1 MKREVTEHLSQCPL
15 RLRGPLQVSWV
26 PLSVSLRSS
35 RVTARQRCCFG
46 NLYGLPE
53 WWAGA
58 GLHWVT
64 SQRRLLTSES
74 LQLSTSFFRFSSEV
88 LSPARPPSRKGW
100 LCSAFLP
107 RCFWYAART
116 ACLQGT
122 LWNRGLFFLGTSF
135 PSYPVPSRVSSSA
148 LKPPAPP

>member
-64 SQRRLLTSES
+64 SQRASPDFGEPSTFYFLFSLLFRSVISSQASKVGQAHPSKYVS
-74 LQLSTSFFRFSSEV
+74 LHIC
-88 LSPARPPSRKGW
+88 W
-100 LCSAFLP
+100 LEH
-107 RCFWYAART
+107 T
-116 ACLQGT
+116 K
-122 LWNRGLFFLGTSF
+122 GLFQASPGL
-135 PSYPVPSRVSSSA
+135 SSA
-148 LKPPAPP
+148 AMISFHLACFHIFLL